1 MNRAVK
7 LAMPEKFDVI
17 VVGAGPAGTSCAL
30 VCAQKGLNVL
40 LIERGEYP
48 GSKNVMGG
56 VLYRKQMEELIP
68 EFWKEAPLERP
79 VIEQRF
85 WMMDKESVVQF
96 GYKGLEWGVEPYN
109 NFTVLRAQFDQW
121 FAKKAVEAGAL
132 LINETV
138 VTECIVEN
146 GKVVGVRTDRPNGE
160 VYADVVV
167 LADGVNSLLSKQLG
181 FHKEFRPDEVALTVM
196 EVINLPKEK
205 INDRFNLEDNQGCTI
220 EIFGDSTKGNL
231 GTAFLYTNK
240 DSLNIGVGTTLS
252 SMIKSKMKPYELLDY
267 LKTHPMV
274 KPMLQGGESQEYLA
288 HLIPEGGYR
297 SVPKVAGNGVVVVGD
312 AAQLV
317 NAIHREGSNMAMHS
331 GLLAAETVIEAKY
344 RGDYSESSLNLYR
357 QKLYDSFIIKD
368 LEKYKDAT
376 HTFENNPQ
384 YFKEYVPM
392 MNKAM
397 SKFFTVD
404 GTPKREKQKEIMKS
418 VTAERGTMK
427 VIQDIYRAW
436 KAVK

>member
-1 MNRAVK
+1 
-7 LAMPEKFDVI
+7 MPEKFDVI
-17 VVGAGPAGTSCAL
+17 VVGAGPAGTACAYSCA
-30 VCAQKGLNVL
+30 KSGLKVL

-56 VLYRKQMEELIP
+56 VLYRKQTEDLIP

-79 VIEQRF
+79 VVEQRF

-109 NFTVLRAQFDQW
+109 NFTVLRAHFDQW
-121 FAKKAVEAGAL
+121 FAQKAVEQGAL

-146 GKVVGVRTDRPNGE
+146 GKVIGVRTDRPDGE
-160 VYADVVV
+160 AFADVVV

-181 FHKEFRPDEVALTVM
+181 FHREFRPDEVALTVM

-205 INDRFNLEDNQGCTI
+205 INDRFNLEGNHGTTI
-220 EIFGDSTKGNL
+220 EIFGDSTQGNL

-240 DSLNIGVGTTLS
+240 ESLNIGVGTTLS
-252 SMIKSKMKPYELLDY
+252 SMIKAKLKPYELLDY
-267 LKTHPMV
+267 LKKHPMV
-274 KPMLQGGESQEYLA
+274 RPYIEGGESAEYLA
-288 HLIPEGGYR
+288 HLIPEGGFR
-297 SVPKVAGNGVVVVGD
+297 SVPRVAGNGVLVVGD

-317 NAIHREGSNMAMHS
+317 NAIHREGSNMAMAS
-331 GLLAAETVIEAKY
+331 GKMAAEAIIEAKNE
-344 RGDYSESSLNLYR
+344 GNYSESSLNRYKEALYG
-357 QKLYDSFIIKD
+357 SFIIKD
-368 LEKYKDAT
+368 LEKYKDAA
-376 HTFENNPQ
+376 HTFEKYPQ
-384 YFKEYVPM
+384 YFKDYVPM

-404 GTPKREKQKEIMKS
+404 GTPKREKQKEIMRS
-418 VTAERGTMK
+418 VTAEKGTLK
-427 VIQDIYRAW
+427 VMQDVYRAW

>member
-1 MNRAVK
+1 MS
-7 LAMPEKFDVI
+7 EKFDVI
-17 VVGAGPAGTSCAL
+17 VVGAGPAGTACAL
-30 VCAQKGLNVL
+30 TCAQSGLNVL

-85 WMMDKESVVQF
+85 WMMDKESVVSF
-96 GYKGLEWGVEPYN
+96 GYKGLEWGEEQNYN

-121 FAKKAVEAGAL
+121 FASKAVQAGAL

-138 VTECIVEN
+138 VLECIVEN
-146 GKVVGVRTDRPNGE
+146 GKVVGVRTDRPDGDI
-160 VYADVVV
+160 YADVVV
-167 LADGVNSLLSKQLG
+167 LADGVNSLLGKQLG

-205 INDRFNLEDNQGCTI
+205 INDRFNLSDNQGCTI

-252 SMIKSKMKPYELLDY
+252 SMIKAKLKPYDLLDY
-267 LKTHPMV
+267 LKNHPMV
-274 KPMLQGGESQEYLA
+274 KPLLEGGESAEYLA

-297 SVPKVAGNGVVVVGD
+297 SVPKVAGNGVVVIGD

-317 NAIHREGSNMAMHS
+317 NAIHREGSNMAMSS
-331 GLLAAETVIEAKY
+331 GKMAAETIIEATH
-344 RGDYSESSLNLYR
+344 RNDFSESSLNLYR
-357 QKLYDSFIIKD
+357 EKLYDSFIIKD
-368 LEKYKDAT
+368 LEKYKDAA
-376 HTFENNPQ
+376 HTFEKYPQ
-384 YFKEYVPM
+384 YFNEYVPM

-404 GTPKREKQKEIMKS
+404 GTPKRDKQKEIMLSITK
-418 VTAERGTMK
+418 ERGTFN
-427 VIQDIYRAW
+427 VIKDMYRAW

>member
-1 MNRAVK
+1 
-7 LAMPEKFDVI
+7 MPEKFDVI
-17 VVGAGPAGTSCAL
+17 VVGAGPAGTSCAYS
-30 VCAQKGLNVL
+30 CAKSGLKVL

-56 VLYRKQMEELIP
+56 VLYRKQMEEIIP

-79 VIEQRF
+79 VVEQRF

-96 GYKGLEWGVEPYN
+96 GYKGLEWAVEPYN

-121 FAKKAVEAGAL
+121 FAQKAVEAGAL

-146 GKVVGVRTDRPNGE
+146 GQVVGVRTDRPDGE
-160 VYADVVV
+160 AFADVVV

-181 FHKEFRPDEVALTVM
+181 FHREFRPDEVALTVM

-205 INDRFNLEDNQGCTI
+205 INDRFNLEGNHGTTI

-252 SMIKSKMKPYELLDY
+252 SMIKAKLKPYELLDY
-267 LKTHPMV
+267 LKKHPMV
-274 KPMLQGGESQEYLA
+274 RPYLEGGESAEYLA
-288 HLIPEGGYR
+288 HLIPEGGFH
-297 SVPKVAGNGVVVVGD
+297 SVPRVAGNGVLVVGD

-317 NAIHREGSNMAMHS
+317 NAIHREGSNMAMAS
-331 GLLAAETVIEAKY
+331 GKMAAEAIVEAKKD
-344 RGDYSESSLNLYR
+344 GNFSEKSLNRYKEALYG
-357 QKLYDSFIIKD
+357 SFIIKD
-368 LEKYKDAT
+368 LEKYKDAA
-376 HTFENNPQ
+376 HTFEKYPQ
-384 YFKEYVPM
+384 YFKEYLPM
-392 MNKAM
+392 VNQAM

-404 GTPKREKQKEIMKS
+404 GTPKKEKQKEIMRS
-418 VTAERGTMK
+418 MTAEKGTFK
-427 VIQDIYRAW
+427 VMQDIYRAW

>member
-1 MNRAVK
+1 
-7 LAMPEKFDVI
+7 MPEKFDVI

-30 VCAQKGLNVL
+30 VCARNGLNVL

-56 VLYRKQMEELIP
+56 VLYRAQMEELIP

-146 GKVVGVRTDRPNGE
+146 GKVIGVRTDRPNGE

-252 SMIKSKMKPYELLDY
+252 SMIKSKMKPYDLLDY

-274 KPMLQGGESQEYLA
+274 KPMLAGGESAEYLA

-297 SVPKVAGNGVVVVGD
+297 SVPKVAGNGVVVIGD

-331 GLLAAETVIEAKY
+331 GMLAAETVIEAKF
-344 RGDYSESSLNLYR
+344 RGDFSESSLNLYR

-368 LEKYKDAT
+368 LEKYKDAA
-376 HTFENNPQ
+376 HTFEKYPQ

-418 VTAERGTMK
+418 VTAERGTIK

>member
-1 MNRAVK
+1 
-7 LAMPEKFDVI
+7 MPEKFDVI

-146 GKVVGVRTDRPNGE
+146 GKVIGVRTDRPNGE

-167 LADGVNSLLSKQLG
+167 LADGVNSLLSKRLG

-252 SMIKSKMKPYELLDY
+252 SMIKSKMKPYDLLDY

-274 KPMLQGGESQEYLA
+274 KPMLAGGESAEYLA

-344 RGDYSESSLNLYR
+344 RGDFSESSLNLYR

-404 GTPKREKQKEIMKS
+404 GTPKRDKQKEIMKS
-418 VTAERGTMK
+418 VTAERGTFK

>member
-1 MNRAVK
+1 MS
-7 LAMPEKFDVI
+7 EKFDVI
-17 VVGAGPAGTSCAL
+17 VVGAGPAGTACAL
-30 VCAQKGLNVL
+30 TCAKSGLKVL

-79 VIEQRF
+79 IIEQRF
-85 WMMDKESVVQF
+85 WMMDKESVVTF
-96 GYKGLEWGVEPYN
+96 GYKGLEWGEESTYN

-121 FAKKAVEAGAL
+121 FAAKAVEAGAL

-138 VTECIVEN
+138 VLECIVQE
-146 GKVVGVRTDRPNGE
+146 GKVVGVRTDRPDGE

-167 LADGVNSLLSKQLG
+167 LADGVNSLLGKQLG

-196 EVINLPKEK
+196 EVINLPKDK
-205 INDRFNLEDNQGCTI
+205 INDRFNLSDNQGCTI

-252 SMIKSKMKPYELLDY
+252 SMIKAKIKPYDLLDY
-267 LKTHPMV
+267 LKNHPMV
-274 KPMLQGGESQEYLA
+274 KPLIEGGESAEYLA
-288 HLIPEGGYR
+288 HLIPEGGLR

-317 NAIHREGSNMAMHS
+317 NAIHREGSNMAMSS
-331 GLLAAETVIEAKY
+331 GKMAAEAIIEAKY
-344 RGDYSESSLNLYR
+344 RGDFSESSLNLYR
-357 QKLYDSFIIKD
+357 EKLYDSFIIKD
-368 LEKYKDAT
+368 LEKYKDAA
-376 HTFENNPQ
+376 HTFEKYPQ
-384 YFKEYVPM
+384 YFNEYVPM

-404 GTPKREKQKEIMKS
+404 GTPKRDKQKEIMRSITK
-418 VTAERGTMK
+418 ERGTFNVMK
-427 VIQDIYRAW
+427 DMYRAW

>member
-1 MNRAVK
+1 VK
-7 LAMPEKFDVI
+7 LVMPEKFDVI
-17 VVGAGPAGTSCAL
+17 VVGAGPSGTACAL
-30 VCAQKGLNVL
+30 TCARSGLNVL

-48 GSKNVMGG
+48 GAKNVMGG
-56 VLYRKQMEELIP
+56 VLYRKQMEDLIP

-85 WMMDKESVVQF
+85 WMMAKESVVSF
-96 GYKGLEWGVEPYN
+96 GYKGLEWAVEPYN

-121 FAKKAVEAGAL
+121 FAGKAVEAGAL

-138 VTECIVEN
+138 VTECIVED
-146 GKVVGVRTDRPNGE
+146 GKVVGVRTDRPDGDIH
-160 VYADVVV
+160 ADVVV

-196 EVINLPKEK
+196 EVVNLPKEK
-205 INDRFNLEDNQGCTI
+205 INDRFSLEDNQGCTI

-252 SMIKSKMKPYELLDY
+252 SMIKAKLKPYELLDY
-267 LKTHPMV
+267 LKNHPMV
-274 KPMLQGGESQEYLA
+274 KPLITGGESAEYLA

-297 SVPKVAGNGVVVVGD
+297 SVPKVAGNGVIVVGD

-331 GLLAAETVIEAKY
+331 GLLAAETVIEAKT
-344 RGDYSESSLNLYR
+344 RGDFSESTLNLYR
-357 QKLYDSFIIKD
+357 EKLYNSFIIKD
-368 LEKYKDAT
+368 LEKYKDAA
-376 HTFENNPQ
+376 HTFEKYPQ
-384 YFKEYVPM
+384 YFNDYVPM

-404 GTPKREKQKEIMKS
+404 GTTKREKQKQIMKS
-418 VTAERGTMK
+418 VTAEKGTIR

>member
-1 MNRAVK
+1 MF
-7 LAMPEKFDVI
+7 EKFDVI
-17 VVGAGPAGTSCAL
+17 IVGAGPAGTSCAL
-30 VCAQKGLNVL
+30 VCAKNGLNVM

-85 WMMDKESVVQF
+85 WMMDTESVVSF
-96 GYKGLEWGVEPYN
+96 GYKGLEWAVEPYN

-146 GKVVGVRTDRPNGE
+146 GKVVGVRTDRPDGE

-196 EVINLPKEK
+196 EVINLSKEK

-252 SMIKSKMKPYELLDY
+252 SMIKARLKPYDLLDY
-267 LKTHPMV
+267 LKNHPMV
-274 KPMLQGGESQEYLA
+274 KPLIAGGESAEYLA
-288 HLIPEGGYR
+288 HLIPEGGYH
-297 SVPKVAGNGVVVVGD
+297 SVPKVVGNGVLVVGD

-317 NAIHREGSNMAMHS
+317 NAIHREGSNMAMAS
-331 GLLAAETVIEAKY
+331 GKMAAEAIVQAKN
-344 RGDYSESSLNLYR
+344 RNDYSTAGLNSYKETLYN
-357 QKLYDSFIIKD
+357 SFIIKD

-376 HTFENNPQ
+376 HTFEKYPQ

-392 MNKAM
+392 MNMAA

-404 GTPKREKQKEIMKS
+404 GTPKREKQKQIIRS
-418 VTAERGTMK
+418 ITAEKGTIK
-427 VIQDIYRAW
+427 VLQDMFRAW

>member
-1 MNRAVK
+1 
-7 LAMPEKFDVI
+7 MPEKFDVI

-96 GYKGLEWGVEPYN
+96 GYKGLEWGIEPYN

-146 GKVVGVRTDRPNGE
+146 GKVIGVRTDRPNGE

-252 SMIKSKMKPYELLDY
+252 SMIKSKMKPYDLLDY

-274 KPMLQGGESQEYLA
+274 KPMLAGGESAEYLA

-344 RGDYSESSLNLYR
+344 RGDFSESSLNLYR
-357 QKLYDSFIIKD
+357 KKLYDSFIIKD

-404 GTPKREKQKEIMKS
+404 GTPKRDKQKEIMKS
-418 VTAERGTMK
+418 VTAERGTFK

>member
-1 MNRAVK
+1 
-7 LAMPEKFDVI
+7 MPEKFDVI
-17 VVGAGPAGTSCAL
+17 VVGAGPAGSACAL
-30 VCAQKGLNVL
+30 VSARAGLKVL

-56 VLYRKQMEELIP
+56 VLYRKQLEELIP

-85 WMMDKESVVQF
+85 WMMDKESVVSF
-96 GYKGLEWGVEPYN
+96 GYKGLEWGMEPYN

-121 FAKKAVEAGAL
+121 FAQKAVEAGAL

-138 VTECIVEN
+138 VIECIVEN
-146 GKVVGVRTDRPNGE
+146 GKVIGVRTDRPDGE

-196 EVINLPKEK
+196 EVINMPKEK
-205 INDRFNLEDNQGCTI
+205 INDRFNLEDNQGTTI

-252 SMIKSKMKPYELLDY
+252 SMIKAKLKPYDLLDY
-267 LKTHPMV
+267 LKNHPMV
-274 KPMLQGGESQEYLA
+274 KPMLQGGESAEYLA
-288 HLIPEGGYR
+288 HLIPEGGFR
-297 SVPKVAGNGVVVVGD
+297 SVPKVAGNGVLVIGD

-317 NAIHREGSNMAMHS
+317 NAIHREGSNMAMSSGKMAAEAVIRAKNSNDFSES
-331 GLLAAETVIEAKY
+331 GLNSYREA
-344 RGDYSESSLNLYR
+344 LYN
-357 QKLYDSFIIKD
+357 SFIIKD
-368 LEKYKDAT
+368 LEKYKDAA
-376 HTFENNPQ
+376 HTFEKYPQ

-404 GTPKREKQKEIMKS
+404 GTPKRDKQKEIMKS
-418 VTAERGTMK
+418 ITAERGTIR
-427 VIQDIYRAW
+427 VIQDMYRAW